1 VGLQQHPVDRALT
14 ILALALPKAPRDE
27 LLALSVGQRDAHLL
41 AVRERTFGAQLDGFA
56 ECSAC
61 QERLEFVFDVAD
73 IRAMPQ
79 IEDGTG
85 GATKDVTEIEDGT
98 EGAINR
104 APTDLLPD
112 YFVGEQNQAPTNQVY
127 EVTIEGYDLRFCLP
141 NSLDLAQV
149 VRCGDVTAARN
160 LLVQRCVL
168 QASRDDGA
176 VAVAALPETV
186 LTTLAESMDQYDP
199 QAEVQLNLSC
209 PACGESWSV
218 LFDIVSFF
226 WTEICVQAKRLL
238 REVHTL
244 ARAYGWREADILS
257 MSAARRQS
265 YLEMVT

>member
-1 VGLQQHPVDRALT
+1 MHSLSAQELLLIWEVGLRQHPVDRALT
-14 ILALALPKAPRDE
+14 ILALALPKVLRAE

-41 AVRERTFGAQLDGFA
+41 AVRERTFGAQLAGFA

-61 QERLEFVFDVAD
+61 QERLEFVLDVVD

-85 GATKDVTEIEDGT
+85 GAMKDGTEIEDGT
-98 EGAINR
+98 RGAINR
-104 APTDLLPD
+104 APTQ
-112 YFVGEQNQAPTNQVY
+112 GIY
-127 EVTIEGYDLRFCLP
+127 EVAIEGYDLRFRLP

-149 VRCGDVTAARN
+149 VRCGDVTVARN

-199 QAEVQLNLSC
+199 QAEVQLKLSC
-209 PACGESWSV
+209 PTCGQHWPV

-257 MSAARRQS
+257 MSAARRQL

>member
-1 VGLQQHPVDRALT
+1 MHGLSAQELLLIWEVGLRQHPLDRALT

-41 AVRERTFGAQLDGFA
+41 AVRERTFGEQLAGFA

-61 QERLEFVFDVAD
+61 QERLEFVLDVAD
-73 IRAMPQ
+73 MYLVPET
-79 IEDGTG
+79 EDGTRG
-85 GATKDVTEIEDGT
+85 MQESVGASLWAAT
-98 EGAINR
+98 A
-104 APTDLLPD
+104 
-112 YFVGEQNQAPTNQVY
+112 QVH
-127 EVTIEGYDLRFCLP
+127 ELTIEGYALRFRLP

-149 VRCGDVTAARN
+149 VRCGDVAAART
-160 LLVQRCVL
+160 LLVQCCVL
-168 QASRDDGA
+168 QASQDDGA

-186 LTTLAESMDQYDP
+186 LTTLVESMGQYDP

-218 LFDIVSFF
+218 MFDIISFF
-226 WTEICVQAKRLL
+226 WSEICVQAKRLL
-238 REVHTL
+238 RVVHTL

-257 MSAARRQS
+257 MSAARRQL

>member
-1 VGLQQHPVDRALT
+1 MHGLSAQELLLIWEVGLRQHPVDRALT

-41 AVRERTFGAQLDGFA
+41 AVRERTFGEQLAGFA

-73 IRAMPQ
+73 MYLVL
-79 IEDGTG
+79 EVENGTRG
-85 GATKDVTEIEDGT
+85 TQELVGTSLWDAT
-98 EGAINR
+98 
-104 APTDLLPD
+104 P
-112 YFVGEQNQAPTNQVY
+112 QVY
-127 EVTIEGYDLRFCLP
+127 EVTIEGFALRFRLP
-141 NSLDLAQV
+141 NSLDLAQA
-149 VRCGDVTAARN
+149 VRCGDVSAARN

-176 VAVAALPETV
+176 VAVEALPEMV

-218 LFDIVSFF
+218 MFDIVSFF

-238 REVHTL
+238 REVYSL

-257 MSAARRQS
+257 MSAARRQL

>member
-1 VGLQQHPVDRALT
+1 MHGLSAQELLLIWEVGLRQQPVDRALT
-14 ILALALPKAPRDE
+14 ILALALPEAPRDE

-41 AVRERTFGAQLDGFA
+41 AVREGTFGAQLAGFA
-56 ECSAC
+56 ECLAC
-61 QERLEFVFDVAD
+61 QERLEFVLDVAD
-73 IRAMPQ
+73 MWAEHGTRDAQKLVGAPLQTATPQ
-79 IEDGTG
+79 
-85 GATKDVTEIEDGT
+85 VH
-98 EGAINR
+98 
-104 APTDLLPD
+104 
-112 YFVGEQNQAPTNQVY
+112 
-127 EVTIEGYDLRFCLP
+127 EVMIEGYALRFRLP

-160 LLVQRCVL
+160 LLLQRCVL

-199 QAEVQLNLSC
+199 QAEVQLKLSC

-218 LFDIVSFF
+218 MFDIVSFF
-226 WTEICVQAKRLL
+226 WSEICVQAKRLL

-257 MSAARRQS
+257 MSAARRQL